1 MAKRKRIEQHTVQ
14 YHAWEKLSNTSK
26 ELHECSKIIDNYKKV
41 LIQISQITK
50 RNELETNCKP
60 EEKWSLEY
68 SWTVSSA
75 KDITNFVNI
84 YLDSMKQRQRDL
96 QEMHAMPGK
105 SSEQVLNLN
114 KLIQI
119 YNTELRRWKRLIR
132 YDLKED
138 KIDLIEKKTSEW
150 ILKFVKAWS
159 VVEQKYEHLDKKF
172 FSMYH
177 AFKITSVD
185 KNK

>member
-1 MAKRKRIEQHTVQ
+1 MSKRKRIEAYAVE
-14 YHAWEKLSNTSK
+14 YHAWEKLSNISK
-26 ELHECSKIIDNYKKV
+26 ELYECAKIIDNYKKV

-50 RNELETNCKP
+50 RNELENNCKP

-75 KDITNFVNI
+75 NDIINFVDI
-84 YLDSMKQRQRDL
+84 YLDSMKQRQQDL
-96 QEMHAMPGK
+96 QEMHDMPGK
-105 SSEQVLNLN
+105 SSDQVLNLN

-138 KIDLIEKKTSEW
+138 KIDLIMKKTSEW
-150 ILKFVKAWS
+150 VLKFVKAWG

-185 KNK
+185 KSE

>member
-1 MAKRKRIEQHTVQ
+1 M
-14 YHAWEKLSNTSK
+14 
-26 ELHECSKIIDNYKKV
+26 
-41 LIQISQITK
+41 
-50 RNELETNCKP
+50 
-60 EEKWSLEY
+60 
-68 SWTVSSA
+68 
-75 KDITNFVNI
+75 
-84 YLDSMKQRQRDL
+84 
-96 QEMHAMPGK
+96 
-105 SSEQVLNLN
+105 N

-138 KIDLIEKKTSEW
+138 KIDLIETKTSEW

-172 FSMYH
+172 FSMYR